1 MLTGL
6 SLAVSPFVYFL
17 YTGTKSSCLRT
28 HANSP
33 LSRQLF
39 YIYHIDKV
47 SLKLLLASLSGNLS
61 SPTVLEKKLLKT
73 RHSSSSFEIVLF
85 PSVKFI
91 SSLFENLFKKSGT
104 KNFPST
110 VTLLRSK
117 LSI

>member
-1 MLTGL
+1 MRNFFTFTILIKLITSKELVSLKVKLASKDLVFMFVML
-6 SLAVSPFVYFL
+6 A
-17 YTGTKSSCLRT
+17 R
-28 HANSP
+28 
-33 LSRQLF
+33 
-39 YIYHIDKV
+39 V

-110 VTLLRSK
+110 VTLLLSK